1 MANIAKR
8 PINKKP
14 VQMQELPPQL
24 RRLQSPPELI
34 REVLKY
40 RDQPI
45 SSSLISERIGGRLT
59 PKQVNR
65 ILWLAGRPK
74 EITEALRR
82 GQGGIRRSKKVRD
95 AVDSRDPKAR
105 AYMRAISKYS
115 TMPLNMLEIER
126 RRLNG
131 KRKRLMAQIESEKKK
146 YGKIVT
152 RGLRQKLSACDIEL
166 KAIEAKIKGLEDL
179 RKWASSAHQEE
190 VLREYRY
197 RSELWNDLNRRSRE
211 LGKKVSSAMKAEM
224 SRLQIELGL
233 LASVIKQRGI

>member
-14 VQMQELPPQL
+14 MQMQELPPQL
-24 RRLQSPPELI
+24 RRLKSPPELI

-59 PKQVNR
+59 PQQVNR

-74 EITEALRR
+74 EITEALKR
-82 GQGGIRRSKKVRD
+82 GQGGKGRGETVLYAGYSG
-95 AVDSRDPKAR
+95 DPRAR

-115 TMPLNMLEIER
+115 KMPLNMLEIEK
-126 RRLNG
+126 RRLND
-131 KRKRLMAQIESEKKK
+131 RRRRIMTQIESEKKK
-146 YGKIVT
+146 HGKIIT
-152 RGLRQKLSACDIEL
+152 GGLRQKLSACDIEL
-166 KAIEAKIKGLEDL
+166 AAIETKIKGLKDL
-179 RKWASSAHQEE
+179 KKWASNAPHDE
-190 VLREYRY
+190 VLQEYKY
-197 RSELWNDLNRRSRE
+197 RSELWNDLNRRRKE